1 MELERLGPAAA
12 SYEAIKNRTASIELE
27 AHGRAQVIEE
37 EARKRAQKTRE
48 ELLEWVDKMQ
58 NAYVRLR
65 ADMDDTVARMI
76 KELQLSGSRIES
88 VADSFSDYDMALN
101 ALRTQVAGLDPK
113 LPQPLRVEEHREEQ

>member
-1 MELERLGPAAA
+1 M
-12 SYEAIKNRTASIELE
+12 
-27 AHGRAQVIEE
+27 
-37 EARKRAQKTRE
+37 
-48 ELLEWVDKMQ
+48 DKMQ

-65 ADMDDTVARMI
+65 ADRDDTVARMI